1 MNAGF
6 LICEPV
12 VRHACYKDGQEID
25 RALRDLAQDAQ
36 S

>member
-6 LICEPV
+6 HICGPV

-25 RALRDLAQDAQ
+25 RTLRDLCTDAQ